1 VILEQAR
8 QQNLYRVEYA
18 EAALASSYK
27 DIDGI
32 YRTPYGDLRVTIQ
45 AGALIGEAT
54 ITTIITGGFN
64 ELLKLGAGNLRGVK
78 LRLFDWRL
86 N

>member
-45 AGALIGEAT
+45 AG
-54 ITTIITGGFN
+54 
-64 ELLKLGAGNLRGVK
+64 R
-78 LRLFDWRL
+78 FDRRSYY
-86 N
+86 NDDYHRRV